1 MLPASQPS
9 LWRSKLFL
17 LALFLLSL
25 AAITYVALSVTTTHE
40 QALTPGEKNYG
51 VAVLA
56 MLFGMP
62 LLFFVASGLVALLL
76 SGIVFLCRKFARQ
89 NQLPPSPQPGS
100 E

>member
-1 MLPASQPS
+1 MLPASQSS

-17 LALFLLSL
+17 LGVFLLFL
-25 AAITYVALSVTTTHE
+25 AALTWVALSVTTTNE

-56 MLFGMP
+56 MVFGIP
-62 LLFFVASGLVALLL
+62 LLFFLASGLVVLLL
-76 SGIVFLCRKFARQ
+76 SGIVFLYRKFARQ
-89 NQLPPSPQPGS
+89 NRLPPSAQPGS

>member
-1 MLPASQPS
+1 MLPASKPS

-17 LALFLLSL
+17 LGVFLLFL
-25 AAITYVALSVTTTHE
+25 AALTWVALSVTTTHE

-56 MLFGMP
+56 MLFGIP
-62 LLFFVASGLVALLL
+62 LLFFLASGLVVLLL
-76 SGIVFLCRKFARQ
+76 SGIVFLYRRYARQ
-89 NQLPPSPQPGS
+89 NCLPPGAQPGS